1 MGMKD
6 FETTSLLRDSV
17 TRDMEVCEHKGKYY
31 YTISQEQKI
40 IHTSE
45 LYKTSEEAAREGVYM
60 LDRLHE
66 QSPLLS
72 DYNPE
77 A

>member
-6 FETTSLLRDSV
+6 FSTNSLLHDGV
-17 TRDMEVCEHKGKYY
+17 TRDMEVCEHKGRYY
-31 YTISQEQKI
+31 YTISEGQKVVY
-40 IHTSE
+40 TSD
-45 LYKTSEEAAREGVYM
+45 LYTNSEDAAREGVYM
-60 LDRLHE
+60 LNQLHE
-66 QSPLLS
+66 QAPLRS